1 MNYLSIENITK
12 HYGER
17 LILNNIGFGLERG
30 QKMALVARNGTGKST
45 LLRIIAGDDQAET
58 GNVVFRNGINV
69 GFLNQDEN
77 FPEDQVVEKV
87 LFSGNHPAIIA
98 MKAYQDALDAEDD
111 AKVQEA
117 FDRMEETN
125 AWEYETKAKQIA
137 FHLKLG
143 DLMSQQIKTLS
154 GGQKKRLA
162 LAKVLADDPDILM
175 LDEPTNHL
183 DMDMIEWLEQY
194 LSQPHLTVLM
204 VTHDRYFLD
213 RVCNQIIELEDGEI
227 SAYSGNYSYF
237 TEKKAERMASL
248 ASSTLKAKNLYKREL
263 EWIRRQPKARSTK
276 AKYRVDAFDAVKAKA
291 SKRIVDEKVQLDVK
305 TTRMGTKT
313 IELHNVSKSFGDQDF
328 IKGFNYLFKRK
339 EKVGVIGKNGTGK
352 STFLNLV
359 SGELKPDTGK
369 VVQGETVELGYYKQ
383 QNIQLRDDQRVI
395 EAVKDIAEVIPLA
408 GGKKLTASQMCERF
422 LFDGQKQYQY
432 ISTLSGGEKK
442 RLYLLIVLMR
452 NPNFLILDEPTNDL
466 DIPTL
471 VILEDF
477 LAEFDGCV
485 LIVSHDR
492 FFLDKVVDH
501 LFAFEG
507 NAELKDFPGNYTQY
521 RDWSKER
528 DKQEVKEQK
537 QQATPEVKE
546 AVKEKPV
553 QKESEPSR
561 KLTFKEKFEFEQI
574 EGLIEE
580 LETEKEELIQKLSE
594 VANDH
599 EEMMKVSSRLT
610 EVVEQ
615 LDAKTERWVEL
626 SELAG

>member
-98 MKAYQDALDAEDD
+98 MKAYQDALDAADD
-111 AKVQEA
+111 NQVQEA

-143 DLMSQQIKTLS
+143 DLMSQKIKTLS

-276 AKYRVDAFDAVKAKA
+276 AKYRVDAFDDVKAKA
-291 SKRIVDEKVQLDVK
+291 SKKIVDEKVQLDVK

-313 IELHNVSKSFGDQDF
+313 IELHNVSKSFGDQTF

-369 VVQGETVELGYYKQ
+369 VIQGETVELGYYKQ

-507 NAELKDFPGNYTQY
+507 KAELKDFPGNYTQY

-528 DKQEVKEQK
+528 DKQEVKQQK
-537 QQATPEVKE
+537 QVVPEVKE
-546 AVKEKPV
+546 EIKEKPV
-553 QKESEPSR
+553 KKEQSTSR

-574 EGLIEE
+574 EGQIEE
-580 LETEKEELIQKLSE
+580 LETEKEQLTNKLTE
-594 VANDH
+594 VANEH